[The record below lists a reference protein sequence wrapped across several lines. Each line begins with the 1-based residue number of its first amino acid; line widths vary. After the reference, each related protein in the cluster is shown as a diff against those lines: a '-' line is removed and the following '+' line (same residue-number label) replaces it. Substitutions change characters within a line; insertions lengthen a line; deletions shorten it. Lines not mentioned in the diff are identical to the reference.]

1 MRFCCCP
8 ETVNS
13 TPIICDEDNNYC
25 HNFLLLHE
33 NNISLFCVVCVSSIV
48 PADFVA
54 AVAAGADMIEIG
66 NFDGFYEQGL
76 KFTAEDVIKMTIDTR
91 R

>member
-1 MRFCCCP
+1 M
-8 ETVNS
+8 TS
-13 TPIICDEDNNYC
+13 TIIFLFSDNDYYLSLQLS
-25 HNFLLLHE
+25 F
-33 NNISLFCVVCVSSIV
+33 ISIRTVCVSSIV